1 MIKATTTGVVPQML
15 SNTGEYA
22 LRAMIHLAEH
32 EGEGPV
38 RVEDVSGALEV
49 PRNYLSKILHTLVKR
64 GILVSCRGPRGG
76 FQLAL
81 PATEISLFDV
91 VAAFDDV
98 EARRGCLLGR
108 GECDDAAPCAVHELW
123 KGLATDVAL
132 FFRETKLADVVED
145 GTKVG
150 AILGH

>member
-1 MIKATTTGVVPQML
+1 ML

-38 RVEDVSGALEV
+38 RVEDVAAALQV

-64 GILVSCRGPRGG
+64 GILGSLRGPRGG
-76 FQLAL
+76 FELAV
-81 PATEISLFDV
+81 PATLVSLYDV
-91 VAAFDDV
+91 VEPFDDI
-98 EARRGCLLGR
+98 EARRTCLLG
-108 GECDDAAPCAVHELW
+108 GVACDDAQPCPVHGRW
-123 KGLATDVAL
+123 KGVATEVAL
-132 FFRETKLADVVED
+132 FFRETKLADVVAD
-145 GTKVG
+145 GSKVG

>member
-1 MIKATTTGVVPQML
+1 ML

-22 LRAMIHLAEH
+22 LRAVIHLAEH

-38 RVEDVSGALEV
+38 RVEDVARALDV
-49 PRNYLSKILHTLVKR
+49 PRNYLSKILNALVKR

-76 FQLAL
+76 FELAM

-91 VAAFDDV
+91 VSEFDSM
-98 EARRGCLLGR
+98 EARRECLLGR
-108 GECDDAAPCAVHELW
+108 GECSDANPCAVHDLW